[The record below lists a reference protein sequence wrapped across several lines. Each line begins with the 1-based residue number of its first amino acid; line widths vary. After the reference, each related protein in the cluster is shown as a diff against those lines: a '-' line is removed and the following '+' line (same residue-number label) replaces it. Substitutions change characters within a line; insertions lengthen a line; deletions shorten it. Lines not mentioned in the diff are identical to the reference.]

1 MPASI
6 MTDPSNIEPRD
17 RRVAIWLLV
26 CCALVATMVVLGGV
40 TRLTGSGLSMV
51 DWRPLLG
58 WLPPL
63 DHDAWQR
70 VFDLYRQSP
79 EFRQVNAHMDLSAFK
94 GIFWLEYF
102 HRLLGRTIG
111 VVFLVP
117 FLVFL
122 ATGQIA
128 RRDWPKYLGMFVLGG
143 LQGALGWYMVA
154 SGLVDDPH
162 VSQYRLVAHLSTAL
176 LIYGW
181 MLWAALSLLVPRRA
195 PEPHPWFR
203 RSAWLT
209 GLVSLTMLSGGFVAG
224 LRAGLIYNTF
234 PKMGEYWIPSGLTA
248 LTPSWQNFFA
258 NPITAQF
265 DHRLLALTTFAAIV
279 AYWLASRGTAMPRR
293 AAVARNALLHTAV
306 LQVALGIS
314 TLLLAVPVPL
324 AAAHQATAVL
334 LLTVSLILTHSLRQI
349 PMGRGAG
356 LGDDWAHERP

>member
-1 MPASI
+1 
-6 MTDPSNIEPRD
+6 
-17 RRVAIWLLV
+17 
-26 CCALVATMVVLGGV
+26 
-40 TRLTGSGLSMV
+40 
-51 DWRPLLG
+51 
-58 WLPPL
+58 
-63 DHDAWQR
+63 
-70 VFDLYRQSP
+70 
-79 EFRQVNAHMDLSAFK
+79 MDLEAFK

-122 ATGQIA
+122 ATRQIA

-162 VSQYRLVAHLSTAL
+162 VSQYRLVAHLSAAL

-181 MLWAALSLLVPRRA
+181 MLWAALSLLFPRQAAER
-195 PEPHPWFR
+195 HPWFR

-209 GLVSLTMLSGGFVAG
+209 GLVSLTVLSGGFVAG

-234 PKMGEYWIPSGLTA
+234 PKMGEYWIPPGLAA
-248 LTPSWQNFFA
+248 LSPLWQNFSA
-258 NPITAQF
+258 NQVTAQF
-265 DHRLLALTTFAAIV
+265 DHRLLALTTFAVIV
-279 AYWLASRGTAMPRR
+279 AYWLGSRGTAMPRQ
-293 AAVARNALLHTAV
+293 AGIARNALLHTVV

-334 LLTVSLILTHSLRQI
+334 LLSVSLFLTHSLR
-349 PMGRGAG
+349 
-356 LGDDWAHERP
+356 

>member
-1 MPASI
+1 MPASM
-6 MTDPSNIEPRD
+6 MTEAIQVDPRN
-17 RRVAIWLLV
+17 RRVALWLFV
-26 CCALVATMVVLGGV
+26 CCALVAAMVVLGGV
-40 TRLTGSGLSMV
+40 TRLSGSGLSMV

-79 EFRQVNAHMDLSAFK
+79 EFREVNAHMDVEAFK

-117 FLVFL
+117 FLYFH
-122 ATGQIA
+122 ATGQIPL
-128 RRDWPKYLGMFVLGG
+128 RDWPKYLGMFVLGG

-154 SGLVDDPH
+154 SGLVDNPH
-162 VSQYRLVAHLSTAL
+162 VSQYRLVAHLITAL

-181 MLWAALSLLVPRRA
+181 MFWVALSLLSPPGTA
-195 PEPHPWFR
+195 QAHPWFR

-209 GLVSLTMLSGGFVAG
+209 GLIALTVLSGGFVAG

-234 PKMGEYWIPSGLTA
+234 PKMGEHWIPPGLGA
-248 LTPSWQNFFA
+248 LTPAWLNLFA
-258 NPITAQF
+258 NQVTAQF
-265 DHRLLALTTFAAIV
+265 DHRLLALTTFAV
-279 AYWLASRGTAMPRR
+279 VVVYWFASRHTVMPRR
-293 AAVARNALLHTAV
+293 AGVARHALLHTAV

-334 LLTVSLILTHSLRQI
+334 LLTVSLFLTHSLRKI
-349 PMGRGAG
+349 PMGRTARP
-356 LGDDWAHERP
+356 GDHVAHEHA